1 MKFDHNNI
9 SPLDNRYSS
18 KIEDIRSIFSEYS
31 LLKTRFIIEINW
43 LLFLCEK
50 YPNYFSKISNQ
61 SKNKIIKFR
70 DSFNDKSVLEIKKIE
85 KVTNHDVKAVEYY
98 IRNFFKKDSVLKKY
112 INLIHFGLTS
122 EDINSLSY
130 AIMIKDGIQVCE
142 KDLKN
147 LNTSLKKLS
156 SKWSKIPLLSRT
168 HGQAASPTTIGKEI
182 KVFQT
187 RIERE
192 IKKLNS
198 IAPLAKFSGAVGN
211 YHALDIAETR
221 INWITFTNK
230 FIKMFNVNQN
240 PITTQIEPHDWIAE
254 LLQSIT
260 RINNICID
268 TSQDMWIYISN
279 EIFKLKLSNN
289 EVGSSTMPHKVNPID
304 FENAEGNFG
313 LSNSL
318 NEYFINKLP
327 RSRLQRD
334 LSDSTVLRNIGMS
347 FGYTKIGIT
356 SLLNGLQKIS
366 PNKEFIFSELD
377 NNWEVLTEAV
387 QTIMRYEGI
396 DDGYELLK
404 NLSRG
409 KKLDKDS
416 YKSFVKIREKMIE
429 RDLNSILYNE
439 ENLQKASTAYISVV
453 NIFTQQIN
461 VPFIPNFIAFISI
474 VSLLINRTEMW
485 GIFIAKFN
493 PTTLETLFGT
503 GPFQLNKY
511 LYEHKIKLDL
521 PEYRLQELFLPHSS
535 LLDMV
540 IFFGIFGF
548 LLITCFTIYLYLYKK
563 NNLLLKLSCF
573 YLIINFLKSD
583 SILYL
588 NSFLLIATS
597 FLVLYFYEGSEVE
610 DG

>member
-112 INLIHFGLTS
+112 IHLIHFGLTS

-254 LLQSIT
+254 LLQTIT

-268 TSQDMWIYISN
+268 MSQDMWIYISN

-347 FGYTKIGIT
+347 FGYTKIGMT

-416 YKSFVKIREKMIE
+416 YKSFV
-429 RDLNSILYNE
+429 NSLD
-439 ENLQKASTAYISVV
+439 
-453 NIFTQQIN
+453 
-461 VPFIPNFIAFISI
+461 ISI
-474 VSLLINRTEMW
+474 KSKEKLLSLTP
-485 GIFIAKFN
+485 AKYIG
-493 PTTLETLFGT
+493 LA
-503 GPFQLNKY
+503 K
-511 LYEHKIKLDL
+511 KI
-521 PEYRLQELFLPHSS
+521 
-535 LLDMV
+535 
-540 IFFGIFGF
+540 
-548 LLITCFTIYLYLYKK
+548 
-563 NNLLLKLSCF
+563 
-573 YLIINFLKSD
+573 
-583 SILYL
+583 
-588 NSFLLIATS
+588 
-597 FLVLYFYEGSEVE
+597 
-610 DG
+610 

>member
-98 IRNFFKKDSVLKKY
+98 IRNFLKKDSVLKKY

-130 AIMIKDGIQVCE
+130 AIMIKDGIQVYE

-416 YKSFVKIREKMIE
+416 YKSFV
-429 RDLNSILYNE
+429 NSLD
-439 ENLQKASTAYISVV
+439 
-453 NIFTQQIN
+453 
-461 VPFIPNFIAFISI
+461 ISI
-474 VSLLINRTEMW
+474 KSKEKLLSLTP
-485 GIFIAKFN
+485 AKYIG
-493 PTTLETLFGT
+493 LA
-503 GPFQLNKY
+503 K
-511 LYEHKIKLDL
+511 KI
-521 PEYRLQELFLPHSS
+521 
-535 LLDMV
+535 
-540 IFFGIFGF
+540 
-548 LLITCFTIYLYLYKK
+548 
-563 NNLLLKLSCF
+563 
-573 YLIINFLKSD
+573 
-583 SILYL
+583 
-588 NSFLLIATS
+588 
-597 FLVLYFYEGSEVE
+597 
-610 DG
+610 

>member
-198 IAPLAKFSGAVGN
+198 IVPLAKFSGAVGN

-347 FGYTKIGIT
+347 FGYTKIGMT

-366 PNKEFIFSELD
+366 PNKEFIFNELD

-416 YKSFVKIREKMIE
+416 YKSFV
-429 RDLNSILYNE
+429 NSLD
-439 ENLQKASTAYISVV
+439 ISVK
-453 NIFTQQIN
+453 
-461 VPFIPNFIAFISI
+461 SKEKLL
-474 VSLLINRTEMW
+474 SLTP
-485 GIFIAKFN
+485 AKYIG
-493 PTTLETLFGT
+493 LA
-503 GPFQLNKY
+503 K
-511 LYEHKIKLDL
+511 KI
-521 PEYRLQELFLPHSS
+521 
-535 LLDMV
+535 
-540 IFFGIFGF
+540 
-548 LLITCFTIYLYLYKK
+548 
-563 NNLLLKLSCF
+563 
-573 YLIINFLKSD
+573 
-583 SILYL
+583 
-588 NSFLLIATS
+588 
-597 FLVLYFYEGSEVE
+597 
-610 DG
+610 

>member
-98 IRNFFKKDSVLKKY
+98 IRNFFKKDTVLKKY
-112 INLIHFGLTS
+112 IHLIHFGLTS

-192 IKKLNS
+192 IRKLNS

-221 INWITFTNK
+221 INWITFTYK
-230 FIKMFNVNQN
+230 FIKMFNINQN

-416 YKSFVKIREKMIE
+416 YKSFV
-429 RDLNSILYNE
+429 NSLD
-439 ENLQKASTAYISVV
+439 
-453 NIFTQQIN
+453 
-461 VPFIPNFIAFISI
+461 ISI
-474 VSLLINRTEMW
+474 KSKEKLLSLTP
-485 GIFIAKFN
+485 AKYIG
-493 PTTLETLFGT
+493 LA
-503 GPFQLNKY
+503 K
-511 LYEHKIKLDL
+511 KI
-521 PEYRLQELFLPHSS
+521 
-535 LLDMV
+535 
-540 IFFGIFGF
+540 
-548 LLITCFTIYLYLYKK
+548 
-563 NNLLLKLSCF
+563 
-573 YLIINFLKSD
+573 
-583 SILYL
+583 
-588 NSFLLIATS
+588 
-597 FLVLYFYEGSEVE
+597 
-610 DG
+610 